1 MRGKKHPFKQDRYR
15 PPDLRKK
22 DIINLYKKG
31 ARLMFRRSWV
41 RLPAPYT
48 GRTYFSQMFVA
59 KLFVRNDEKKG
70 RKEAGDGSFSKT
82 ETGTKKLK

>member
-1 MRGKKHPFKQDRYR
+1 
-15 PPDLRKK
+15 
-22 DIINLYKKG
+22 
-31 ARLMFRRSWV
+31 MFRRSWV

-70 RKEAGDGSFSKT
+70 RKEAADGSFSKT